1 MKALKEKKSWTILA
15 ALVLILGLGASQ
27 AWAWGSATHTYIDDR
42 LNRQGRGQKNL
53 GEMYGGVAPDI
64 YNYLFAPYQ
73 PYLYRQTH
81 DDFLKVWE
89 AAGPG
94 RSSVK
99 RAFAYGFVSHNDH
112 WGADFTAHHNGLTFG
127 QGQGYVIAKAQAM
140 KPILIGALASWGV
153 DLPDAVALDLSH
165 NFVEYGV
172 DVLVKSLDGRV
183 GAKMAAAALK
193 RNPTFPALLVQAY
206 GDDVAAAVGSTRKE
220 AAQLILAAEQ
230 SFRKTKIYEGQA
242 LMQDNDAAIALLSEE
257 LADFAQAY
265 LAGFGVTLPPGVG
278 RDQIVVL
285 AENFIGLAMA
295 MCAGGFCRGAQGDHC
310 LCERATQHARDRLW
324 GKIEAE
330 AARGGAPR

>member
-1 MKALKEKKSWTILA
+1 MKALKGKKSWTILT

-42 LNRQGRGQKNL
+42 LNRQGLGQKNL
-53 GEMYGGVAPDI
+53 GEMYGGVAPDLF
-64 YNYLFAPYQ
+64 NYLFAPYQ
-73 PYLYRQTH
+73 PYLYGQTH

-99 RAFAYGFVSHNDH
+99 RALAYGFVSHNDL
-112 WGADFTAHHNGLTFG
+112 WGADVTAHHNGLTFG

-140 KPILIGALASWGV
+140 KPYLIATLASLGIA
-153 DLPDAVALDLSH
+153 LPDAVALDLSH

-172 DVLVKSLDGRV
+172 DVLVKNLDAQV
-183 GAKMAAAALK
+183 GAKMADAALK

-206 GDDVAAAVGSTRKE
+206 GDDVAAHLSISSKD
-220 AAQLILAAEQ
+220 AAKLILTAEQ

-242 LMQDNDAAIALLSEE
+242 LMQDDAAAIALLAEE

-278 RDQIVVL
+278 REQIVVL
-285 AENFIGLAMA
+285 AENFIGLAID
-295 MCAGGFCRGAQGDHC
+295 MCQEDFAQEITATIAFVNEQLDTHGIAYGGQ
-310 LCERATQHARDRLW
+310 
-324 GKIEAE
+324 
-330 AARGGAPR
+330 

>member
-1 MKALKEKKSWTILA
+1 MKTLKGKKSWTILT

-42 LNRQGRGQKNL
+42 LNRQGLGQKNL
-53 GEMYGGVAPDI
+53 GEMYGGVAPDLF
-64 YNYLFAPYQ
+64 NYLFAPYQ
-73 PYLYRQTH
+73 PYLYGQTH

-99 RAFAYGFVSHNDH
+99 RALAYGFVSHNDL
-112 WGADFTAHHNGLTFG
+112 WGADVTAHHNGLTFG

-140 KPILIGALASWGV
+140 KPILIATLASLGIAL
-153 DLPDAVALDLSH
+153 DDTVALDLSH

-172 DVLVKSLDGRV
+172 DVLVKNLDGQV
-183 GAKMAAAALK
+183 GAKMADAALK

-206 GDDVAAAVGSTRKE
+206 GDDVAAHLGISSE
-220 AAQLILAAEQ
+220 DAAQLILTAEQ

-242 LMQDNDAAIALLSEE
+242 LMQDDAAAIALLAEE

-278 RDQIVVL
+278 REQIVGL

-295 MCAGGFCRGAQGDHC
+295 MCQEDFAHELTATIAFVNEQLDTHGIAYGGQ
-310 LCERATQHARDRLW
+310 
-324 GKIEAE
+324 
-330 AARGGAPR
+330 

>member
-1 MKALKEKKSWTILA
+1 MKALKGKKSWTILT

-42 LNRQGRGQKNL
+42 LNRQGLGQKNL
-53 GEMYGGVAPDI
+53 GEMYGGVAPDLF
-64 YNYLFAPYQ
+64 NYLFAPYQ
-73 PYLYRQTH
+73 PYLYGQTH

-99 RAFAYGFVSHNDH
+99 RALAYGFVSHNDL
-112 WGADFTAHHNGLTFG
+112 WGADVTAHHNGLTFG

-140 KPILIGALASWGV
+140 KPYLIATLARLGIV
-153 DLPDAVALDLSH
+153 LPDAVALDLSH

-172 DVLVKSLDGRV
+172 DVLVKKLDAQV
-183 GAKMAAAALK
+183 GAKMAYAALK
-193 RNPTFPALLVQAY
+193 RNPSLPALLVQAH
-206 GDDVAAAVGSTRKE
+206 GDDVAAALGIKSKD
-220 AAQLILAAEQ
+220 AAKLILTAEQ

-242 LMQDNDAAIALLSEE
+242 LMQDDAAAITLLAEE

-278 RDQIVVL
+278 REQIVVL

-295 MCAGGFCRGAQGDHC
+295 MCQGDFAQE
-310 LCERATQHARDRLW
+310 LTATIAFVNEQLDTHGIAY
-324 GKIEAE
+324 
-330 AARGGAPR
+330 GGQ

>member
-1 MKALKEKKSWTILA
+1 MKTLKGKKSWTILT

-42 LNRQGRGQKNL
+42 LNRRGLGQKNL
-53 GEMYGGVAPDI
+53 GEMYGGIAPDLF
-64 YNYLFAPYQ
+64 NYLFAPYQ
-73 PYLYRQTH
+73 PYLYGQTH

-99 RAFAYGFVSHNDH
+99 RALAYGFVSHNDL
-112 WGADFTAHHNGLTFG
+112 WGADVTAHHNGLTFG

-140 KPILIGALASWGV
+140 RTYLIDTFAYMGIPL
-153 DLPDAVALDLSH
+153 DDKVALDLSH

-172 DVLVKSLDGRV
+172 DVLVKKLDGQV
-183 GAKMAAAALK
+183 GAKMADAALK
-193 RNPTFPALLVQAY
+193 RNPTFPAMLVQAY
-206 GDDVAAAVGSTRKE
+206 GDDVAAHLSISSQD
-220 AAQLILAAEQ
+220 AAQLILETEQ

-242 LMQDNDAAIALLSEE
+242 LMQDDAAAITLLAEE

-278 RDQIVVL
+278 REQIVGL

-295 MCAGGFCRGAQGDHC
+295 MCQGDFAQE
-310 LCERATQHARDRLW
+310 LKATIAFVNEQLDTHGIAY
-324 GKIEAE
+324 
-330 AARGGAPR
+330 GGQ

>member
-1 MKALKEKKSWTILA
+1 MKALKEKKSRTILT

-27 AWAWGSATHTYIDDR
+27 AWAWGSASHTYINDR
-42 LNRQGRGQKNL
+42 LNRQGLGQKNL
-53 GEMYGGVAPDI
+53 GEMYGGVAPDLF
-64 YNYLFAPYQ
+64 NYLFAPYQ
-73 PYLYRQTH
+73 PDLYRQTH
-81 DDFLKVWE
+81 DHFLKVWE

-99 RAFAYGFVSHNDH
+99 RALAYGFVSHNDL
-112 WGADFTAHHNGLTFG
+112 WGADVTAHHNGLTFG
-127 QGQGYVIAKAQAM
+127 QGQGYVVAKAQAM
-140 KPILIGALASWGV
+140 KPILIATLASWGV
-153 DLPDAVALDLSH
+153 VLPDAVALDLSH

-172 DVLVKSLDGRV
+172 DVLVKSLDARV
-183 GAKMAAAALK
+183 GVKMADAALK

-206 GDDVAAAVGSTRKE
+206 GDEVAVALGSSREK

-242 LMQDNDAAIALLSEE
+242 LIQDDAAAITLLAEE

-278 RDQIVVL
+278 REQIVVL

-295 MCAGGFCRGAQGDHC
+295 MCRGDFAQELTATIAFVNKQLDTPGIAYGGQ
-310 LCERATQHARDRLW
+310 
-324 GKIEAE
+324 
-330 AARGGAPR
+330 